1 MNQLRRMRLFVRTV
15 ETESFSRAGKAESVA
30 QSTVSKEV
38 AALEAHLGTLLIRR
52 SSRGLS
58 VTDKGQ
64 EFYDF
69 AVGMLGDLETAE
81 ARIRSGEVTAA
92 GRLRVTCSPVFSN
105 RLIAPRLPALFQ
117 RYPDLTIDLEV
128 SERYVSLIEDG
139 VDVAIR
145 IGELPDSS
153 LLARQ
158 IGCVEAVVV
167 AAPAYLAEHGTP
179 TDLDEL
185 ASHSCLPFTFQGNS
199 KTWKF
204 QGPDGPIVVTPFGP
218 LRTNDPESVHAA
230 VLAGMGLAQGPSWMF
245 ASDIAAGRLVSVLED
260 FRPRLYPIQ
269 AVSST
274 TRRMTGA
281 IKVFVDFVAS
291 LLKDER
297 NRPLC
302 TAFRLAPADV

>member
-1 MNQLRRMRLFVRTV
+1 MDQLKRMRLFVRTV

-58 VTDKGQ
+58 VTDKGR

-69 AVGMLGDLETAE
+69 TIGMLSDLETAE
-81 ARIRSGEVTAA
+81 ARVRSGVMSAR

-105 RLIAPRLPALFQ
+105 RLIAPRLPALFAC
-117 RYPDLTIDLEV
+117 YPDLTIDLEV

-145 IGELPDSS
+145 IGELPDSG

-158 IGCVEAVVV
+158 IGCVEAAVV
-167 AAPAYLAEHGTP
+167 ASPAYLAEHGTP
-179 TDLDEL
+179 ADLDDL

-204 QGPDGPIVVTPFGP
+204 QGPEGPVIITPFGP
-218 LRTNDPESVHAA
+218 LRTNDPESVRAA

-245 ASDIAAGRLVSVLED
+245 AGDIEAGRLVSVLED
-260 FRPRLYPIQ
+260 YRPRLYPIQ

-281 IKVFVDFVAS
+281 IKVFVDFVAV
-291 LLKDER
+291 LLKDE
-297 NRPLC
+297 PHLC
-302 TAFRLAPADV
+302 LR

>member
-1 MNQLRRMRLFVRTV
+1 MDQLKRMRLFVRTV
-15 ETESFSRAGKAESVA
+15 EAESFSRAGKAEGVA

-58 VTDKGQ
+58 VTEKGQ

-81 ARIRSGEVTAA
+81 AHLRSGEVSAR
-92 GRLRVTCSPVFSN
+92 GRLHVTCSPVFSN
-105 RLIAPRLPALFQ
+105 RLIAPRLPDLFA

-153 LLARQ
+153 LLTRQ
-158 IGCVEAVVV
+158 IGCVEAAVV
-167 AAPAYLAEHGTP
+167 ASPAYLAEHGTP
-179 TDLDEL
+179 TSPDDL

-204 QGPDGPIVVTPFGP
+204 LGSDGPMIITPFGP
-218 LRTNDPESVHAA
+218 LRTNDPESVHSA

-245 ASDIAAGRLVSVLED
+245 ADDIETGRLVPVLENY
-260 FRPRLYPIQ
+260 RPRLYPIQ
-269 AVSST
+269 AVSSS

-281 IKVFVDFVAS
+281 VKVFVDFVAN
-291 LLKDER
+291 LLKDE
-297 NRPLC
+297 PYLC
-302 TAFRLAPADV
+302 LR

>member
-1 MNQLRRMRLFVRTV
+1 MRLFVRTV
-15 ETESFSRAGKAESVA
+15 ETESFSRAGKAESVS

-38 AALEAHLGTLLIRR
+38 AALEAHLGSLLIRR

-58 VTDKGQ
+58 VTEKGQ

-69 AVGMLGDLETAE
+69 ATGMLGDLEAAE
-81 ARIRSGEVTAA
+81 ARIRSGELSAR

-105 RLIAPRLPALFQ
+105 RLISPRLPALFA
-117 RYPDLTIDLEV
+117 RHPDLTIDLEV

-145 IGELPDSS
+145 IGDLPDSS

-158 IGCVEAVVV
+158 IGCVEAAVV
-167 AAPAYLAEHGTP
+167 ASPAYLAEYGTP
-179 TDLDEL
+179 ASPDDL
-185 ASHSCLPFTFQGNS
+185 AHHKCLPFTFQGNS

-204 QGPDGPIVVTPFGP
+204 KTSEGPIAIMPFGP

-230 VLAGMGLAQGPSWMF
+230 VLAGMGLAQGPNWMF
-245 ASDIAAGRLVSVLED
+245 AGDIEAGRLVSVLED
-260 FRPRLYPIQ
+260 YRPRLYPIQ

-281 IKVFVDFVAS
+281 IKVFVDFVAG
-291 LLKDER
+291 LLKDEPNLR
-297 NRPLC
+297 MR
-302 TAFRLAPADV
+302 